1 MIRPSSALRYGGRY
15 LNGKVFDARS
25 IFVGMLRLL
34 TRPRPLRA
42 SSVSPAS
49 SSLLRL
55 HVRNMATEKTP
66 DFNKP
71 LYTPLAQLDPEVQ
84 NIIDKETWRQFTGL
98 ELIASEN
105 LTSLAAMEANGSM
118 LTNKYSEGLPNAR
131 YYGGN
136 EYIDELEIL
145 CRKRALQAFNLD
157 PAKWGVNVQ
166 PYSGSSANFAVL
178 TALLQPQDRLMGLAL
193 PDGGHLTH
201 GYYTSKK
208 KMTASSIYFQSL
220 PYALVP
226 ETQLIDYDGI
236 AAQAKIFKPRLI
248 ICGASAYPR
257 DWDYATLKKTADREG
272 AWLMADIAHTSG
284 LIAAQTLKSPFE
296 YCDVVTTTTH
306 KTLRGP
312 RAGLIFFRKD
322 LENAKDLEKR
332 VNDAVFPACQGG
344 PHNNTIAGI
353 ATALLQVAQ
362 PSFRDYAKQVIA
374 NAQALAETLVGHGY
388 KLQTGGTD
396 NHFVLWDLRPLG
408 LTGSKVST
416 ICDLLGITINK
427 NAVSGDASAQAPG
440 GIRIGT
446 SAVTSRNMLEADVK
460 VVADFLHRAVQLS
473 LLLQKEAGSKLLKD
487 FQRVATVQEE
497 GKVGFAKVRELR
509 DEVRVFASK
518 WPLPGVDV
526 ATLTKPAGIHD

>member
-1 MIRPSSALRYGGRY
+1 
-15 LNGKVFDARS
+15 
-25 IFVGMLRLL
+25 
-34 TRPRPLRA
+34 
-42 SSVSPAS
+42 
-49 SSLLRL
+49 
-55 HVRNMATEKTP
+55 MATANTP

-71 LYTPLAQLDPEVQ
+71 LYTPLAELDPEVK

-105 LTSLAAMEANGSM
+105 LTSLAAMEANGSI

-166 PYSGSSANFAVL
+166 PYSGSTANFAAL
-178 TALLQPQDRLMGLAL
+178 TALIQPQDRLMGLGL
-193 PDGGHLTH
+193 PRRWPSDPCP
-201 GYYTSKK
+201 S
-208 KMTASSIYFQSL
+208 
-220 PYALVP
+220 PYALAP
-226 ETQLIDYDGI
+226 ETQLIDYDGL
-236 AAQAKIFKPRLI
+236 AAQAKIFKPKLI

-257 DWDYATLKKTADREG
+257 DWDYAALKKTAEKEG
-272 AWLMADIAHTSG
+272 ACLMADMAHTSG
-284 LIAAQTLKSPFE
+284 LIAAQTLNSPFE

-322 LENAKDLEKR
+322 HKDAADLEKR

-344 PHNNTIAGI
+344 PHNNTIAAI
-353 ATALLQVAQ
+353 ATALLQAAQ
-362 PSFRDYAKQVIA
+362 PSFREYAKQVIA
-374 NAQALAETLVGHGY
+374 NAQALANTLVGHGY

-396 NHFVLWDLRPLG
+396 NHLVLWDLRPIG
-408 LTGSKVST
+408 LTGSKVEKV
-416 ICDLLGITINK
+416 CDLMGITINK
-427 NAVSGDASAQAPG
+427 NAVSGDASAQVPG
-440 GIRIGT
+440 GIRLGT

-460 VVADFLHRAVQLS
+460 VIGDFLHRAVQLS
-473 LLLQKEAGSKLLKD
+473 LLLQKEAGSKMLKD
-487 FQRVATVQEE
+487 FVRVATVQEE
-497 GKVGFAKVRELR
+497 GKQGFAKVRELR
-509 DEVRVFASK
+509 DEVRAFAMK

-526 ATLTKPAGIHD
+526 SALTKPAGIEE

>member
-1 MIRPSSALRYGGRY
+1 
-15 LNGKVFDARS
+15 
-25 IFVGMLRLL
+25 MLRLL
-34 TRPRPLRA
+34 ARPLLRTPII
-42 SSVSPAS
+42 SPARSFTLRKMAS
-49 SSLLRL
+49 SS
-55 HVRNMATEKTP
+55 TP
-66 DFNKP
+66 DFNKV
-71 LYTPLAQLDPEVQ
+71 LYAPLAEIDPEVQ
-84 NIIDKETWRQFTGL
+84 NIIDKETWRQLSGL

-105 LTSLAAMEANGSM
+105 LTSRATMEANGSI

-145 CRKRALQAFNLD
+145 CRKRALEAFHLD

-166 PYSGSSANFAVL
+166 PYSGSTANFAAL
-178 TALLQPQDRLMGLAL
+178 TALIQPNDRLMGLGL

-201 GYYTSKK
+201 GYYTAKK
-208 KMTASSIYFQSL
+208 KMTASSIYFQSF
-220 PYALVP
+220 PYAISPESHLV
-226 ETQLIDYDGI
+226 DYV
-236 AAQAKIFKPRLI
+236 ALAQQAKIFKPRLI

-257 DWDYATLKKTADREG
+257 DWDYASLKATAEREG

-284 LIAAQTLKSPFE
+284 LIAAQELDNPFD

-332 VNDAVFPACQGG
+332 VNEAVFPACQGG
-344 PHNNTIAGI
+344 PHNNTIAAI
-353 ATALLQVAQ
+353 ATTLKQVAD
-362 PSFRDYAKQVIA
+362 PTWKAYAKQVIS
-374 NAQALAETLVGHGY
+374 NARTLAASLAGHGY

-396 NHFVLWDLRPLG
+396 NHLVLWDLRPIG
-408 LTGSKVST
+408 LTGSKVEKV
-416 ICDLLGITINK
+416 CDLMGITINK
-427 NAVSGDASAQAPG
+427 NAVSGDASAQVPG

-446 SAVTSRNMLEADVK
+446 SALTSRDMKEEDIK
-460 VVADFLHRAVQLS
+460 IVADFLHRTIQLS

-487 FQRVATVQEE
+487 FVRVATTQEE
-497 GKVGFAKVRELR
+497 GKQGFAQVQQLRE
-509 DEVRVFASK
+509 EVRAFASK

-526 ATLTKPAGIHD
+526 SKLQKPAGFLH